1 MINFHFDDNTSPL
14 TGGYVAVFVNGYGM
28 WPCLFILPSV
38 ILLTDFYT
46 MNHFLTFSRYKAL
59 ESMMEE
65 ALKKSMEIKE
75 EKIHALES
83 R

>member
-14 TGGYVAVFVNGYGM
+14 TGGYVAVFVNGYVTVFVYS
-28 WPCLFILPSV
+28 PLCYF
-38 ILLTDFYT
+38 TDFYT